1 MGGYVG
7 STGEQARWRCGDMEV
22 PVKAHGSIIYI
33 SGITIESGFTQYMEI
48 EHRDMYRELSP

>member
-1 MGGYVG
+1 
-7 STGEQARWRCGDMEV
+7 MEV